1 MLRSVSVYVAPN
13 TGGESFG
20 MILTEAMAA
29 GTPIVASDLE
39 AFRPVLDG
47 GKAGILVPVG
57 DVDALAGSL
66 ATLLDN
72 PDRRAELSARAA
84 EVAQA
89 YDWPVLAKRVLEVY
103 GFAIEVAP
111 RATADH

>member
-1 MLRSVSVYVAPN
+1 MLRSVDVYVAPN

-39 AFRPVLDG
+39 AFRRVLDG
-47 GKAGILVPVG
+47 GQAGVLFPVG
-57 DVDALAGSL
+57 DADALA
-66 ATLLDN
+66 ATLGELLDD
-72 PDRRAELSARAA
+72 PDRRAELAARARQV
-84 EVAQA
+84 VAA
-89 YDWPVLAKRVLEVY
+89 YDWPVVAERVLEVY